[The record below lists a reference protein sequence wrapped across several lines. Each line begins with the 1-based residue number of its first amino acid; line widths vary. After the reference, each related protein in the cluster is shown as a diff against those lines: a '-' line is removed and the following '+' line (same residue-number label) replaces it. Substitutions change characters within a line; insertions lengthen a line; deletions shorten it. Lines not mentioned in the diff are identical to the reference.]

1 MTLDEPVITRVLH
14 SSALHSPVESSSSTR
29 KRAPYYDMNYVFALT
44 ANADDPYSQAKE
56 FIIKVFAEKY
66 GTRPSEG
73 DKLEIAQLKG
83 GITNMLLQG
92 TYLLRGN
99 EEKFLIRAYGRG
111 TSTIIDR
118 DREFA
123 THLHLYSHSLAPVLH
138 ARFGNGLIYG
148 FIPGKSVHYSDLSH
162 PEIMKAVANKLA
174 QWHFTLNKNV
184 IQRKIE
190 ELRRSGSGMRSG
202 STNSATNLFELVSHW
217 IDIVPDGLFVQTK
230 DEFRTELQWIKKNIG
245 QVGPTVVAHCD
256 LLSGNIIV
264 PVNWVANP
272 KFQQLQTEIDQIRH
286 SHSYRPTNL
295 ATFIDYEYAMP
306 APRGFDLANHFM
318 EWQGF
323 DCKTEL
329 IPEPVVD
336 NPVLRYWAF
345 HYLAALNHHHRRT
358 PVAPTEKAIDDLI
371 YEIITWWGMP
381 GFYWGIWSAIQSSIS
396 EIDFDYT
403 SYAKQRMS
411 EYFSWKSQIG
421 ASLPRL

>member
-1 MTLDEPVITRVLH
+1 MTYILDLT
-14 SSALHSPVESSSSTR
+14 SSIE
-29 KRAPYYDMNYVFALT
+29 
-44 ANADDPYSQAKE
+44 DPYSLVKE

-73 DKLEIAQLKG
+73 DKLEISQLKG

-92 TYLLRGN
+92 TYLLRGQ

-123 THLHLYSHSLAPVLH
+123 THLHLYSHSLAPALH

-148 FIPGKSVHYSDLSH
+148 FIPGKSVHYSSLSH
-162 PEIMKAVANKLA
+162 PEIMRAVSNKLA

-184 IQRKIE
+184 IQQKIE
-190 ELRRSGSGMRSG
+190 QLRRSGSGVRPDAS
-202 STNSATNLFELVSHW
+202 SSSATNLFEIISQW
-217 IDIVPDGLFVQTK
+217 IDICPDGLFAQTK
-230 DEFRTELQWIKKNIG
+230 DEFRAELQWIKKTIG

-264 PVNWVANP
+264 PVNWTESAYNRTTIPDILANETAEAQ
-272 KFQQLQTEIDQIRH
+272 KTQ
-286 SHSYRPTNL
+286 SYKPSNL

-329 IPEPVVD
+329 IPEPSMS

-345 HYLAALNHHHRRT
+345 HYLAALNHLHRRN
-358 PVAPTEKAIDDLI
+358 PVIPSEKAIDDLI
-371 YEIITWWGMP
+371 HEVITWWGMP
-381 GFYWGIWSAIQSSIS
+381 GFYWGIWSAIQSTIS
-396 EIDFDYT
+396 EIDFDYS
-403 SYAKQRMS
+403 SYAEQRMS
-411 EYFSWKSQIG
+411 EYFSWKTQVG
-421 ASLPRL
+421 TQLARL